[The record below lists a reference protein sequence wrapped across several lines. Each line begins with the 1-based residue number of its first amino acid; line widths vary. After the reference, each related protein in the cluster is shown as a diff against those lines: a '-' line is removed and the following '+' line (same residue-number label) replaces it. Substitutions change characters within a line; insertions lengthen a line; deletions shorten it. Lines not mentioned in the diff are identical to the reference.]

1 MMFMIAMPSEYRS
14 STTEPNVETYSSEL
28 SKTRHLE
35 TERRYADERR
45 QAILKDVVEMEV
57 KLAITTRWQP
67 SSAEYI
73 NAVQYLG
80 RRKYEK
86 ALDHLQKLVV
96 QRLFELHRMNQSRN
110 GTLQCPKCLI
120 LSGFTSIIGYQM
132 RTHIAKA
139 LQKRSKAIQRAVKTY
154 NTAASTLDPPRPTI
168 DWNTVS
174 HYKFLEEFP
183 LLRNTSQDLTGKRW
197 ALPAVRETMKQ
208 WRRICR
214 AHEEIIRCNIEV
226 RRLHTSIVD
235 EEESFH
241 KILSQSMTLGP
252 IHGAVKDYITRRSRI
267 NAQLL
272 RKIAQIYDL
281 KDFSGSASPGVKQC
295 EPNRKF
301 CIYYVKVYK

>member
-1 MMFMIAMPSEYRS
+1 
-14 STTEPNVETYSSEL
+14 
-28 SKTRHLE
+28 
-35 TERRYADERR
+35 
-45 QAILKDVVEMEV
+45 
-57 KLAITTRWQP
+57 
-67 SSAEYI
+67 
-73 NAVQYLG
+73 
-80 RRKYEK
+80 
-86 ALDHLQKLVV
+86 
-96 QRLFELHRMNQSRN
+96 
-110 GTLQCPKCLI
+110 
-120 LSGFTSIIGYQM
+120 M

-154 NTAASTLDPPRPTI
+154 NTAASALDPPRPTI

-235 EEESFH
+235 EEISFQ

-252 IHGAVKDYITRRSRI
+252 IHGALKDSITRRSCV
-267 NAQLL
+267 NTQLL
-272 RKIAQIYDL
+272 RKIA
-281 KDFSGSASPGVKQC
+281 
-295 EPNRKF
+295 
-301 CIYYVKVYK
+301 

>member
-1 MMFMIAMPSEYRS
+1 MFMIATPSEYRS
-14 STTEPNVETYSSEL
+14 STINSVQPSVETYSSEL
-28 SKTRHLE
+28 SKTRRLE
-35 TERRYADERR
+35 TERRYADECR
-45 QAILKDVVEMEV
+45 QTILKDVVEMEV

-73 NAVQYLG
+73 NAVQYIG

-96 QRLFELHRMNQSRN
+96 QRLFELHRMNQSQN
-110 GTLQCPKCLI
+110 CKSQCLDNSF
-120 LSGFTSIIGYQM
+120 LSHLSIGYQM

-139 LQKRSKAIQRAVKTY
+139 LQRQSKAIQRAVKTY
-154 NTAASTLDPPRPTI
+154 NTAASGLDPPKPTI

-214 AHEEIIRCNIEV
+214 AHEEIVRCNVEI
-226 RRLHTSIVD
+226 RRLHTSITD

-241 KILSQSMTLGP
+241 KILSQSTALGP
-252 IHGAVKDYITRRSRI
+252 IHGALKDYITRRSRV
-267 NAQLL
+267 NGRLL
-272 RKIAQIYDL
+272 YKITQIYNL
-281 KDFSGSASPGVKQC
+281 EGFSGTASPGVRQLEVNGKFSISC
-295 EPNRKF
+295 EVFK
-301 CIYYVKVYK
+301 

>member
-1 MMFMIAMPSEYRS
+1 
-14 STTEPNVETYSSEL
+14 
-28 SKTRHLE
+28 
-35 TERRYADERR
+35 
-45 QAILKDVVEMEV
+45 
-57 KLAITTRWQP
+57 
-67 SSAEYI
+67 
-73 NAVQYLG
+73 
-80 RRKYEK
+80 
-86 ALDHLQKLVV
+86 
-96 QRLFELHRMNQSRN
+96 
-110 GTLQCPKCLI
+110 
-120 LSGFTSIIGYQM
+120 M

-139 LQKRSKAIQRAVKTY
+139 LQRRSRAIQRAVKTY
-154 NTAASTLDPPRPTI
+154 NTAASALDPPRPTI

-241 KILSQSMTLGP
+241 KILSQSTALGP
-252 IHGAVKDYITRRSRI
+252 IHGAVKDCITRRSRV
-267 NAQLL
+267 NAQSL
-272 RKIAQIYDL
+272 RKIAQIYNL
-281 KDFSGSASPGVKQC
+281 KDFSGSASPGVKQR

-301 CIYYVKVYK
+301 RIHVKVYKFLFYYQGDEMEVATVLGPSSLPLVTAEYDIDDNSDSEDENFTEGMVNMLDFVSDLP